1 MADPLNIVTIA
12 ASANILKR
20 GWGREC
26 CYVELKMRL
35 EKLNGTQTDTPCTRD
50 SRTMKNADCISLSP
64 VYNWVMISAALHSGV
79 TDVGLKFVPVR
90 FEIFELW
97 GGNGDF
103 GNISSMNLHYRTQPA
118 KSRLSSLTMID
129 ESREHAKQTQRAV
142 KSARYL
148 YHLWVEDY
156 RWSKSC

>member
-50 SRTMKNADCISLSP
+50 SRTMKNAYKLQ
-64 VYNWVMISAALHSGV
+64 VLHV
-79 TDVGLKFVPVR
+79 TV
-90 FEIFELW
+90 EL
-97 GGNGDF
+97 
-103 GNISSMNLHYRTQPA
+103 
-118 KSRLSSLTMID
+118 RLADTLIP
-129 ESREHAKQTQRAV
+129 
-142 KSARYL
+142 L
-148 YHLWVEDY
+148 L
-156 RWSKSC
+156 